1 MKCTHYTAR
10 VHVATS
16 LLLAMFKLVQV
27 LFACFFL
34 VILRLSCTTSA
45 AGGAVAGPVQLRFR
59 DATGTPRNES
69 SVQPFSF
76 RDLTITAV
84 SPITGIAA
92 GGTVLTLSGLS
103 LLVRSTHR
111 VTVGGQECAVVRWVG
126 LARELLKGIQP
137 SCGIPRAIV
146 LYLVQVS
153 P

>member
-1 MKCTHYTAR
+1 
-10 VHVATS
+10 
-16 LLLAMFKLVQV
+16 MFKYCLLSSSFV
-27 LFACFFL
+27 
-34 VILRLSCTTSA
+34 LRLSCTTSP
-45 AGGAVAGPVQLRFR
+45 AGGPVAGPVQMMFR
-59 DATGTPRNES
+59 DATGTPRTEQ
-69 SVQPFSF
+69 SVQLFSF
-76 RDLTITAV
+76 RDLAITAV

-103 LLVRSTHR
+103 LLVGSTHR

-126 LARELLKGIQP
+126 LARKLLKGLQP